1 MKLKNLFLIV
11 LCIAYSCVAAKQDY
25 DKAYQ
30 EVENR
35 LQIIKGYID
44 NGDSDPSLR
53 RVEAIIF
60 FENLTGIVSESDGN
74 DIGKMEP
81 TESDYQK
88 WNKWYIL
95 NKSRIYW
102 DSKTENVRLIE

>member
-1 MKLKNLFLIV
+1 MKLKNLILII
-11 LCIAYSCVAAKQDY
+11 LGIAYSCVASKQDY
-25 DKAYQ
+25 AKAHQ

-35 LQIIKGYID
+35 LKIIKGYID

-53 RVEAIIF
+53 RVEAINF
-60 FENLTGIVSESDGN
+60 LENLTGIESESDGS

-88 WNKWYIL
+88 WNNWYLL
-95 NKSRIYW
+95 NKW
-102 DSKTENVRLIE
+102 